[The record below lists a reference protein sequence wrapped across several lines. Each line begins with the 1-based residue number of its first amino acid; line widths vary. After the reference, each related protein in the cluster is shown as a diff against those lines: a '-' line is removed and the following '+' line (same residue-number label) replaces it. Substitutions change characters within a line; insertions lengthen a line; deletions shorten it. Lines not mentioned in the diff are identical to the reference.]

1 MKKKTPKIIKLNLK
15 GGLANPSPPIGP
27 ILGAAGINIMDFC
40 KKYNK
45 KTFNQIG
52 KLIPVVIK
60 INEDKSFKIKLKKPP
75 TSYLLLGYLNLKK
88 GSNESK
94 KKKIGVLSTNII
106 KNIAKEKIKDM
117 NCFKLET
124 AIKMVIGTAK
134 TLGIEI
140 KDEEN
145 DKKSFI

>member
-1 MKKKTPKIIKLNLK
+1 MKKKPIKIIKLNIK

-45 KTFNQIG
+45 KTLNQIG

-60 INEDKSFKIKLKKPP
+60 INEDKSFKINIKKPP
-75 TSYLLLGYLNLKK
+75 TSYLLLESLNLNK

-94 KKKIGVLSTNII
+94 KKQIGVLSTKII

-117 NCFKLET
+117 NCFKLES
-124 AIKMVIGTAK
+124 AINMVIGTAK

-140 KDEEN
+140 KDEE
-145 DKKSFI
+145 

>member
-1 MKKKTPKIIKLNLK
+1 MINEKKGMKKKPIKIIKLNIK

-45 KTFNQIG
+45 KTLNQIG

-60 INEDKSFKIKLKKPP
+60 INEDKSFKINIKKPP
-75 TSYLLLGYLNLKK
+75 TSYLLLESLNLNK

-94 KKKIGVLSTNII
+94 KKKIGVLSTKII

-117 NCFKLET
+117 NCLKLEA
-124 AIKMVIGTAK
+124 AINMVIGTAK

-140 KDEEN
+140 KYEE
-145 DKKSFI
+145 